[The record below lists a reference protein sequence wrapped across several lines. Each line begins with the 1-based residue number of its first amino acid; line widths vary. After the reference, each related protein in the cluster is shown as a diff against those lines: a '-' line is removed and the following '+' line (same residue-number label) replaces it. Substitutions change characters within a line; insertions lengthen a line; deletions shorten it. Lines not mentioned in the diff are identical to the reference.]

1 MSKTTTKTQTQ
12 TIKQKMA
19 QLDELVQ
26 WFESD
31 EFTLEESF
39 EKFEAAQ
46 KLAEE
51 IEQDLQTFS
60 NNVTVLA
67 KRFDEA

>member
-1 MSKTTTKTQTQ
+1 MSKAVNKTETQ

-19 QLDELVQ
+19 RLDELVQ

-31 EFTLEESF
+31 KFSLEESF
-39 EKFEAAQ
+39 EKFEMAQ
-46 KLAEE
+46 KLADE
-51 IEQDLQTFS
+51 IEQDLQAFS
-60 NNVTVLA
+60 NKVTVLA